1 MSDEIAG
8 RIRQILADYLGIN
21 PGRVTR
27 TALFTDDLG
36 IDSVDAIELIMAFE
50 EAFEVVIPEA
60 AAATIITVQDAVDY
74 IEQQK
79 SG

>member
-1 MSDEIAG
+1 
-8 RIRQILADYLGIN
+8 
-21 PGRVTR
+21 
-27 TALFTDDLG
+27 
-36 IDSVDAIELIMAFE
+36 MAFE

-60 AAATIITVQDAVDY
+60 AAATMITVQDTVDY